1 MRNLEKITLLI
12 IMTLGFGFQFFQ
24 FQSPIYPEISPVAAA
39 PDIPTVTTIH
49 PNRSV
54 VWTGDVLE
62 LTVHVTTEG
71 AQGIETGLVTISD
84 LNDSWSQDYALQTN
98 SNGKLVVSRSIA
110 TVTIEGKH
118 VYQAVYQ
125 GDVPSGYLGSSGATI
140 VEFLSAE
147 PSGVEPCNV
156 TVELDGGIVFAN
168 ESFTITVNVTA
179 LGASPP
185 PFYGGNIAIM
195 ALAEEIVLE
204 SYIIPSGFYFDL
216 SIIFSVPIPLWFSP
230 GMTDLTANF
239 TDTKGN
245 FFPAFRVF
253 MIDILDAGHQ
263 LAVTVTP
270 DPINRVDDQVT
281 IRVDFAGDNATGKMI
296 RVGWTDEAT
305 NWTITTRTV
314 ASDPEIILWS
324 VSYTFAPGP
333 YRVWVELYN
342 PQTQYVYSSA
352 DQAVTLYD
360 YVDLDWQMNTTD
372 LAPGDTV
379 SFHFE
384 CQQQD
389 VVLAIPSRIL
399 ITDSEEGLIGN
410 VTTDSL
416 GVTDFIW
423 NIPADTPGGSHSLNV
438 TVVPLDSGAG
448 IVQQTFWIGITI
460 KGRTELQLTYPA
472 QIQRG
477 DTLDVAYQLSVD
489 NNDPVTEGQI
499 YFTPPNDSLQ
509 IQDVDADGNGIFS
522 LNISLNHPVGNQ
534 TFTVTY
540 GGTGSYSMANETFNI
555 TVLSKPYFA
564 SLAVNASPVLP
575 NQTLRVF
582 GQLLDEVN
590 QGVPEQSILFYLA
603 GSIGLG
609 TAITGADGS
618 FAYNWII
625 PADATPGLNVISA
638 EFLGNFSAGYL
649 PPMNQPQSTQ
659 VLISNDI
666 ALEVP
671 AITVAGTTEILKIH
685 GGWGTEVSIFWQGNW
700 SAEEHLLV
708 ADLPI
713 PTSSVPYEVSWDVP
727 LERGEVSFRIE
738 DSLGRT
744 RFASAGVYIDPQY
757 VFPDPLESI
766 TLYIDQEYILN
777 ASCSDGSYR
786 ILVDDIPVTSWRT
799 TNTSLPLSFNIR
811 GIHTIA
817 MEISGSY
824 ILAKTIE
831 VDITV
836 YEPVTVNILVPS
848 NVTANS
854 SVTIEITVTSGLPGG
869 QPLSGKD
876 VSVELYD
883 LTRFSSIA
891 VYSASLDVEGK
902 RIIQTE
908 PLSRGTYEVQ
918 VQVLAGQDWFDPKS
932 ESVIFYVV
940 GQAYLQFVPPDSVVY
955 NESVNLAVTLHD
967 DEGPVS
973 EKIIA
978 LWWMQGENGW
988 NLLGENTTAATGK
1001 AFFVWKPVLEPGD
1014 DYRLKAELVNPL
1026 DLGNTAVIKPVRVL
1040 AIPPTILSVHSL
1052 LNQKDAGIIGP
1063 GEYEVVALVQENS
1076 PFSYAVYLTVNDQR
1090 TNLSRVDG
1098 TEYLFQDINQSYW
1111 ISSNGN
1117 VLYVGTISLL
1127 GTGAYNISVEAEDV
1141 FSTKSIV
1148 NLGVFSI
1155 VPPSVIEVFSLLP
1168 EGNETSI
1175 VSDNNYTVVA
1185 QVQENSP
1192 MGYSVYLVIN
1202 GEKILMAQHQGDG
1215 YTLLAPNGTKYFIPA
1230 NGDVLFSGTISFPS
1244 NGTYEI
1250 EIMIEDEFGSV
1261 ETWKVGAFLFLPSES
1276 KETKT
1281 SEDNP
1286 NSPNDANRGGVDV
1299 FSGETILIV
1308 TIMGISS
1315 GAVAFVGRPRG
1326 NKI

>member
-1 MRNLEKITLLI
+1 MI
-12 IMTLGFGFQFFQ
+12 LGIGFQFLQ
-24 FQSPIYPEISPVAAA
+24 FPSPIYPEISPVAAA
-39 PDIPTVTTIH
+39 ADIPTVTTIH

-54 VWTGDVLE
+54 VWTGEVLE
-62 LTVHVTTEG
+62 LTVHVTTEE

-98 SNGKLVVSRSIA
+98 SNGKLVVFRNIA
-110 TVTIEGKH
+110 AVTIEGKH

-125 GDVPSGYLGSSGATI
+125 GDVPSAYLGSIGTT
-140 VEFLSAE
+140 VVDFLSNE
-147 PSGVEPCNV
+147 PSGLEPCNV
-156 TVELDGGIVFAN
+156 TVGLDSGIAFTN

-185 PFYGGNIAIM
+185 PFYGGNIAIT
-195 ALAEEIVLE
+195 ALDEGIVLE
-204 SYIIPSGFYFDL
+204 SYIIPSGFYFEL
-216 SIIFSVPIPLWFSP
+216 SITLIVPIPLWFSP
-230 GMTDLTANF
+230 GITDLTANF

-245 FFPAFRVF
+245 FFPAFRAF

-263 LAVTVTP
+263 LAVTVAP
-270 DPINRVDDQVT
+270 DPINRVDDEAA
-281 IRVDFAGDNATGKMI
+281 IRVDFAGDNAIGKMI

-305 NWTITTRTV
+305 NWTITTRAVTT
-314 ASDPEIILWS
+314 DPEIILWY
-324 VSYTFAPGP
+324 VSYSFAPGA
-333 YRVWVELYN
+333 YRVWVELLN
-342 PQTQYVYSSA
+342 PITQYVYASA

-360 YVDLDWQMNTTD
+360 YVDLDWQMNSTD
-372 LAPGDTV
+372 LAHGDTV
-379 SFHFE
+379 SFNFE

-389 VVLAIPSRIL
+389 VVLAVPSRIL

-416 GVTDFIW
+416 GVADFIW
-423 NIPADTPGGSHSLNV
+423 HIPEDTPGGSHSLNV
-438 TVVPLDSGAG
+438 TVVPLDLSAG
-448 IVQQTFWIGITI
+448 IAQQTFWIGITI

-477 DTLDVAYQLSVD
+477 DRLEVVYQLSVE

-499 YFTPPNDSLQ
+499 YFTPPNDPLQ
-509 IQDVDADGNGIFS
+509 IQDVDGDGNGKFS

-534 TFTVTY
+534 TFTVAY
-540 GGTGSYSMANETFNI
+540 GGTEFYSMASETFNI

-564 SLAVNASPVLP
+564 SLSVNASPVLP
-575 NQTLRVF
+575 NQPLRVF

-590 QGVPEQSILFYLA
+590 QGVAEQTILFYLS

-609 TAITGADGS
+609 SAITAADGT

-649 PPMNQPQSTQ
+649 PPMNQPKITQ

-671 AITVAGTTEILKIH
+671 AITVAGTTEVLKIH
-685 GGWGTEVSIFWQGNW
+685 GGWGAEVSIFWQGNW

-744 RFASAGVYIDPQY
+744 RFASTGVYVDPQY

-766 TLYIDQEYILN
+766 ILYVDQEYILN
-777 ASCSDGSYR
+777 ASCADGTYR
-786 ILVDDIPVTSWRT
+786 IFADDIPVTAWRT
-799 TNTSLPLSFNIR
+799 SNVSLPLSFNIR
-811 GIHTIA
+811 GVHTIA
-817 MEISGSY
+817 MEIAGSY
-824 ILAKTIE
+824 ILGKAIE
-831 VDITV
+831 VTISV
-836 YEPVTVNILVPS
+836 LEPVTVNILVPS
-848 NVTANS
+848 DVTANS

-876 VSVELYD
+876 ISVELSD

-891 VYSASLDVEGK
+891 EYFTSLDVAGK

-908 PLSRGTYEVQ
+908 SLARGTYEVQ

-940 GQAYLQFVPPDSVVY
+940 GQAYLQFVPPPSVIY
-955 NESVNLAVTLHD
+955 NESVNLTIRLHD

-973 EKIIA
+973 EKTIA

-988 NLLGENTTAATGK
+988 NLLGENTTTDNGEAS
-1001 AFFVWKPVLEPGD
+1001 FVWKPVLEPGD
-1014 DYRLKAELVNPL
+1014 DYHLKAELVNPL
-1026 DLGNTAVIKPVRVL
+1026 DLGNAAVIRPVKVL

-1052 LNQKDAGIIGP
+1052 LNEKDAGIIAP
-1063 GEYEVVALVQENS
+1063 GEYEVVVLVQENS

-1098 TEYLFQDINQSYW
+1098 TEYLFRGIDQSYW

-1117 VLYVGTISLL
+1117 MLYVGTISLL
-1127 GTGAYNISVEAEDV
+1127 ASGVYNITVEAEDA
-1141 FSTKSIV
+1141 FNTK
-1148 NLGVFSI
+1148 NTMKLGVFAI
-1155 VPPSVIEVFSLLP
+1155 TPPSVLEVFSLLP
-1168 EGNETSI
+1168 EGNEPLI
-1175 VSDNNYTVVA
+1175 VSDNNYTIVA
-1185 QVQENSP
+1185 QIQENSP

-1202 GEKILMAQHQGDG
+1202 GQKILMTQHQDDG

-1230 NGDVLFSGTISFPS
+1230 NGAVLYSGTVSFPTA
-1244 NGTYEI
+1244 NRTYEI
-1250 EIMIEDEFGSV
+1250 EIIIEDELGSV
-1261 ETWKVGAFLFLPSES
+1261 EAWKIGTVLFLSNES
-1276 KETKT
+1276 KETET
-1281 SEDNP
+1281 SEDN
-1286 NSPNDANRGGVDV
+1286 ANNQNEDNEGGIDL
-1299 FSGETILIV
+1299 FSGETILVV
-1308 TIMGISS
+1308 TIMGVSS
-1315 GAVAFVGRPRG
+1315 GAVAFLGRPRG